1 MWRNSQFQE
10 NRLKSAIISP
20 MTISGLNFIG
30 VLVAFVVS
38 FISGAIWFG
47 PKTFYPVWM
56 KARGV
61 ESGELTQNQNK
72 PALLFGGTAVALLIQ
87 IVTLA
92 IIITSLQKF
101 QPDFGILDGA
111 GVGFA
116 LGVGIAMCASLSHRL
131 FAGEG
136 LKVWIIETA
145 NDAIN
150 LTIAGAII
158 GFFN

>member
-1 MWRNSQFQE
+1 
-10 NRLKSAIISP
+10 

-72 PALLFGGTAVALLIQ
+72 PALLFGGTAIALVIQ

-92 IIITSLQKF
+92 SSSPRSKSFSL
-101 QPDFGILDGA
+101 IL
-111 GVGFA
+111 GFSTEQVWA
-116 LGVGIAMCASLSHRL
+116 LP
-131 FAGEG
+131 
-136 LKVWIIETA
+136 
-145 NDAIN
+145 
-150 LTIAGAII
+150 
-158 GFFN
+158 